1 MQAPLWCTLL
11 IQLARDHLEFSSC
24 ICALQIRNSRTG
36 MLEGLDKPH
45 PDADHPWRTGKAWAT
60 SMQLQD
66 AKLAGSSKEAAA
78 EAARHDGKVLST
90 Q

>member
-1 MQAPLWCTLL
+1 
-11 IQLARDHLEFSSC
+11 
-24 ICALQIRNSRTG
+24 

-45 PDADHPWRTGKAWAT
+45 PDADHPWRTGKAWTT

-78 EAARHDGKVLST
+78 EAARHDGKMLST